1 MTSQAIQFKDVC
13 FGYNQMFV
21 LENMNFSIDQGDFV
35 GVIGPNGSGKTTL
48 LKLMLGL
55 LQPSSGV
62 IEIFEKP
69 PRQAGSRVGYVPQAM
84 TVDRQFPISVFEL
97 VLSGRLSRLSW
108 HGRYLSEDKEAAKQ
122 ALETVKLSD
131 LRNRSFGTLSTGQ
144 AQRVLIA
151 RALSAH
157 PEILILDEPTASIDP
172 ETSEDILRIL
182 KGLTSKMTVVMVTHN
197 LRTVIH
203 DTKKVLSV
211 QKGVTEMTP
220 EQVCQHFAYG
230 VYHPPLIP
238 GADH

>member
-1 MTSQAIQFKDVC
+1 MTSHAIQFKDVS
-13 FGYNQMFV
+13 FGYNHMFV
-21 LENMNFSIDQGDFV
+21 LENMNFFIDQGDFV

-62 IEIFEKP
+62 IEILGKP
-69 PRQAGSRVGYVPQAM
+69 PRQAGSRIGYVPQAM
-84 TVDRQFPISVFEL
+84 HVDREFPISVFEL
-97 VLSGRLSRLSW
+97 VLSGRLSHLNW
-108 HGRYLSEDKEAAKQ
+108 YGRYCNKDKEAARK
-122 ALETVKLSD
+122 ALETVRLSD
-131 LRNRSFGTLSTGQ
+131 LQYRPFGTLSTGQ

-230 VYHPPLIP
+230 VYHPPLIQ